1 MDKETYARIKRAYEI
16 TINGCG
22 NNCFECERNICL
34 CDSRQIKHDAKIWIK
49 QKAIERKF
57 YKNNRTKRLSAAK
70 EYYNQNHKVVNPM
83 EARKLPN
90 TLLDML
96 PDSFD
101 YETAAKI
108 WLVEYH
114 CMCERIKIFM
124 TRGLLTKTRPG
135 LKVICT
141 KTNVGEI

>member
-22 NNCFECERNICL
+22 KNCLECELNICL
-34 CDSRQIKHDAKIWIK
+34 CETKQTKQDARRWIK

-57 YKNNRTKRLSAAK
+57 YKDNRDRRLSAAK
-70 EYYNQNHKVVNPM
+70 DHYNKHHKVENPM
-83 EARKLPN
+83 ESRKLPN

-124 TRGLLTKTRPG
+124 ARGLLIKTRPG

-141 KTNVGEI
+141 KTNVSKI